1 MMDRKALILGIKGTK
16 LLKSET
22 NLIRR
27 EKPWGIILFSRNIKI
42 TQSQF
47 QKVYAEHSTQENKFS
62 KMSPS

>member
-27 EKPWGIILFSRNIKI
+27 EKPWGIILFSRNIKSI
-42 TQSQF
+42 YQLKKLIRSIRSVF
-47 QKVYAEHSTQENKFS
+47 NDENY
-62 KMSPS
+62 PILID